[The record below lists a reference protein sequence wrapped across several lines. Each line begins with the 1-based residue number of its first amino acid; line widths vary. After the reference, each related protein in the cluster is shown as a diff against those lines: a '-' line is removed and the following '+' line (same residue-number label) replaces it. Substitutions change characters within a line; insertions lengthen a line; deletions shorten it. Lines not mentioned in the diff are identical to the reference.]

1 MSYVFSVV
9 LVMDPREE
17 GEIIVEQHAQGE
29 MVVLLRKMLTFGSG
43 FELANQVAYGND
55 VCNSRLN

>member
-1 MSYVFSVV
+1 
-9 LVMDPREE
+9 MDPREE

-43 FELANQVAYGND
+43 FELANQVVYGND